1 MENSFPAP
9 PPPSSPIQ
17 HSAFSIQHFPSAFL
31 LALLLPLPLLRVG
44 TLPRPPA
51 PYAALTAAAPILPP
65 LPPTVTLLHHLALAL
80 ALAWSLWKL
89 FRRPFLATSAAL
101 LLALHPLALD
111 LSLARLHYPFPAL
124 LTLLVL
130 LLPFLR
136 KSPPDA
142 PAPSRRPRL
151 SAALALLLLLLLLLL
166 LFRHARLL
174 RPCWQPDLLLAAA
187 HTDTP
192 PLLARLLVP
201 FAQYVRHLRLAFM
214 GWPLTIA
221 PDLTPPA
228 LSSASVWIGLFWFI
242 ATFWGARA
250 ARRPWPEMSLA
261 LTSLLVIHLL
271 TSLLPLFGL
280 APPADDTYAY
290 LLLPSA
296 ALAVATLL
304 DRQGP
309 GLFRHVGLIALLAV
323 LLALGHIRALQWP
336 PTPWASAAFANPHST
351 TALHQL
357 ALHAAANGDS
367 SAAADF
373 LAEADR
379 LQAPPP

>member
-1 MENSFPAP
+1 MEHSFPAP
-9 PPPSSPIQ
+9 RAWP
-17 HSAFSIQHFPSAFL
+17 HFLF
-31 LALLLPLPLLRVG
+31 LALLLPLPLLR
-44 TLPRPPA
+44 LPALLRLPP
-51 PYAALTAAAPILPP
+51 PYAALADAAPLLPP
-65 LPPTVTLLHHLALAL
+65 LPPAVTLLHHLALAL

-89 FRRPFLATSAAL
+89 FRRPFLATAAAL

-130 LLPFLR
+130 LIPPLKPFILPQNSLE
-136 KSPPDA
+136 KTVKQQ
-142 PAPSRRPRL
+142 SRQRL
-151 SAALALLLLLLLLLL
+151 FATLALLLLLLLLLL

-174 RPCWQPDLLLAAA
+174 RPFWQPDLQLAVA
-187 HTDTP
+187 HVDTS

-242 ATFWGARA
+242 ATLWGARA
-250 ARRPWPEMSLA
+250 ARRPWPEMFLA
-261 LTSLLVIHLL
+261 LTSFLAIHVL
-271 TSLLPLFGL
+271 TSILPLFGF

-309 GLFRHVGLIALLAV
+309 GLLRHVGLLALLAV

-367 SAAADF
+367 AAAADF
-373 LAEADR
+373 LAESAR
-379 LQAPPP
+379 LQSP